1 MVGLNR
7 AMRQGMD
14 IAAAAAEIK
23 AGRLVAFPTE
33 TVYGLG
39 ADATSGVG
47 VARVYE
53 AKARPQFNPLIT
65 HVASADEAFKLGD
78 FSQDAKALAHRF
90 WPGPLTIVVPRAASC
105 PVAMLASAGL
115 SSIALRVPAH
125 EVALELIRA
134 SGVPLVAPSANPSG
148 RISPTRAEHV
158 RGYFPQLTVLD
169 GGACAVGVESTVV
182 SFLDGTARLLRPG
195 GLSREALGIA
205 LGESNSE
212 ILHAPGGLLSHY
224 APNAAV
230 RLNATHVEPGEAL
243 LAFGPHVPAH
253 SGPMRNLSPSGD
265 LAEAA
270 ACLFENL
277 HALDAEK
284 VARIAVMP
292 IPLHG
297 LGEAIHD
304 RLTRAAAPR

>member
-23 AGRLVAFPTE
+23 AGGLVAFPTE

-39 ADATSGVG
+39 ADATSGAA

-65 HVASADEAFKLGD
+65 HVASAEDAFKLGE
-78 FSQDAKALAHRF
+78 FSEEAKALAHRF

-158 RGYFPQLTVLD
+158 QGYFPALIVLD

-195 GLSREALGIA
+195 GLSRDALGIRLA
-205 LGESNSE
+205 TSACE
-212 ILHAPGGLLSHY
+212 ILHAPGGMLSHY
-224 APNAAV
+224 APNASM
-230 RLNATHVEPGEAL
+230 RLNATRVEQGEAL
-243 LAFGPHVPAH
+243 LAFGPHVPPH
-253 SGPMRNLSPSGD
+253 SGPMRNLSPSGN
-265 LAEAA
+265 LAQAA
-270 ACLFENL
+270 ACLFEFL
-277 HALDAEK
+277 LALDAED

-292 IPLHG
+292 IPAEG
-297 LGEAIHD
+297 LGEAIND

>member
-39 ADATSGVG
+39 ADATSGAA

-65 HVASADEAFKLGD
+65 HVASAEDAFKLGE
-78 FSQDAKALAHRF
+78 FSEEAKALARRF
-90 WPGPLTIVVPRAASC
+90 WPGPLTIVVPRAAAC

-115 SSIALRVPAH
+115 SSIALRVPQH

-134 SGVPLVAPSANPSG
+134 CGVPLVAPSANPSG

-158 RGYFPQLTVLD
+158 RGYFPALTVLD

-195 GLSREALGIA
+195 GLSREALGIPLA
-205 LGESNSE
+205 ESTSE
-212 ILHAPGGLLSHY
+212 IQHAPGGLLSHY
-224 APNAAV
+224 APNALM

-243 LAFGPHVPAH
+243 LAFGPQVPPH
-253 SGPMRNLSPSGD
+253 SGPMRNLSPSGN

-277 HALDAEK
+277 HALDAEN
-284 VARIAVMP
+284 VARIAVMS
-292 IPLHG
+292 IPAEG
-297 LGEAIHD
+297 LGEAIND